1 MTDAPGRRPRAG
13 RRAAAFWSARG
24 VPAAPALALALSAL
38 ALAAAAAP
46 KPAGPLEERRGHVN
60 VARVAG
66 SINPASSDYLKRAI
80 SRSEEEEAAL
90 LVVELD
96 TPGGL
101 VASTKD
107 IIQAMLNA
115 RVPIA
120 VYVSPQGAWAGSAGT
135 FITLA
140 GHIAAMA
147 PGSSIGAAHP
157 VGIGGG
163 GGPRDKD
170 DRPDPAEQKAENL
183 LVAFIESI
191 ARERDRNVEW
201 AAKAV
206 RESVAVTADEA
217 LRLRVID
224 LVASSRTELLEE
236 IAKREIRFAG
246 GRVKLDVGGAAPRE
260 IAMSPLTRFLNVLVD
275 PNVAVI
281 LLLAGVLGLYVE
293 FNQPGTLVPGVI
305 GGVCLLLALVAMQ
318 ILPFSWLGLLLMAVG
333 LALLVAEAFVT
344 SWGALF
350 VAGLACFLL
359 GGSMLFDRPEL
370 SDLDVSFWS
379 VLLPAVTGFALFG
392 GIVVFALGRT
402 LGRPQTAGVGELLGL
417 VGESVTPIAPQGT
430 VFVRGEHWRAK
441 APEPIGAHERV
452 EIVAVQGLELTV
464 RRAKPED

>member
-1 MTDAPGRRPRAG
+1 VIGVPGGRPRAG
-13 RRAAAFWSARG
+13 R
-24 VPAAPALALALSAL
+24 LALAVGL
-38 ALAAAAAP
+38 ALAGAAAALAAP
-46 KPAGPLEERRGHVN
+46 KAAPPQPAEHRSGHVN

-66 SINPASSDYLKRAI
+66 SINPASSDYLQRAI
-80 SRSEEEEAAL
+80 ARSEEDGAAL
-90 LVVELD
+90 LVIELD

-135 FITLA
+135 FITMA
-140 GHIAAMA
+140 GHVAAMA

-163 GGPRDKD
+163 GGQGEKGE
-170 DRPDPAEQKAENL
+170 RPDPAAQKAENL

-191 ARERDRNVEW
+191 ARERERNVEW

-224 LVASSRTELLEE
+224 LVATDRAELLRE
-236 IAKREIRFAG
+236 IAKREVRFAG
-246 GRVKLDVGGAAPRE
+246 GRVVLDVAGAAGRE
-260 IAMSPLTRFLNVLVD
+260 IPMSLLTRFLNVLVD

-281 LLLAGVLGLYVE
+281 LFLAGVLGLYVE
-293 FNQPGTLVPGVI
+293 FNQPGALVPGI
-305 GGVCLLLALVAMQ
+305 LGGVCLLLALVAMQ
-318 ILPFSWLGLLLMAVG
+318 ILPFSWLGLFLMLVG
-333 LALLVAEAFVT
+333 LGLLVAEAFVT

-359 GGSMLFDRPEL
+359 GGSMLFDRPEV
-370 SDLDVSFWS
+370 SDLDVDFWS
-379 VLLPAVTGFALFG
+379 VLVPAVATFALFG
-392 GIVVFALGRT
+392 GLVVFALGRT
-402 LGRPQTAGVGELLGL
+402 LGRPQTAGVGELLGM
-417 VGESVTPIAPQGT
+417 VGESVTALAPHGT
-430 VFVRGEHWRAK
+430 VFLRGEHWRAR
-441 APEPIGAHERV
+441 AAEPIGAHERV
-452 EIVAVQGLELTV
+452 EVVSVHGLELTV
-464 RRAKPED
+464 RRAPPEL

>member
-1 MTDAPGRRPRAG
+1 
-13 RRAAAFWSARG
+13 
-24 VPAAPALALALSAL
+24 VLASAL
-38 ALAAAAAP
+38 ALAALALAAGAAP
-46 KPAGPLEERRGHVN
+46 KPPGPLEERRGHVN
-60 VARVAG
+60 VARIAG
-66 SINPASSDYLKRAI
+66 SINPASSDYLQRAI
-80 SRSEEEEAAL
+80 SRSEEESAAL

-135 FITLA
+135 FITMA
-140 GHIAAMA
+140 GHVAAMA

-163 GGPRDKD
+163 GGGGGEKGDE
-170 DRPDPAEQKAENL
+170 PDHAAQKAENL
-183 LVAFIESI
+183 LVAFIEAI

-224 LVASSRTELLEE
+224 LVASDRAELLRE
-236 IAKREIRFAG
+236 IAEREVRFGG
-246 GRVKLDVGGAAPRE
+246 GRVKLVVAGAQARE
-260 IAMSPLTRFLNVLVD
+260 IEMGLLTRFLNVLVD

-293 FNQPGTLVPGVI
+293 FNQPGTLVPGVL

-318 ILPFSWLGLLLMAVG
+318 ILPFSWLGLLLMAIG
-333 LALLVAEAFVT
+333 IALLVAEAFVT

-350 VAGLACFLL
+350 LAGLACFLL

-379 VLLPAVTGFALFG
+379 VLMPAVVGFALFG
-392 GIVVFALGRT
+392 GLVVFAVGRT

-417 VGESVTPIAPQGT
+417 VGESVTALAPHGT
-430 VFVRGEHWRAK
+430 VFVRGEHWRARS
-441 APEPIGAHERV
+441 AEPIAARERV
-452 EIVAVQGLELTV
+452 EIVEVQGLELTV
-464 RRAKPED
+464 RRAPPEQ

>member
-1 MTDAPGRRPRAG
+1 VR
-13 RRAAAFWSARG
+13 
-24 VPAAPALALALSAL
+24 AAPALALAAF

-46 KPAGPLEERRGHVN
+46 KATGPLQERRGHVN
-60 VARVAG
+60 VARIAG
-66 SINPASSDYLKRAI
+66 SINPASSDYLQRAI
-80 SRSEEEEAAL
+80 ARSEEEEAAL

-135 FITLA
+135 FITMA
-140 GHIAAMA
+140 GHVAAMA

-163 GGPRDKD
+163 GGPRQEGE
-170 DRPDPAEQKAENL
+170 RPDPAEQKAENL

-224 LVASSRTELLEE
+224 LVASSREELLRE

-246 GRVKLDVGGAAPRE
+246 GRVRLDVAGASARQ
-260 IAMSPLTRFLNVLVD
+260 ISMSPLTRFLNVLVD

-293 FNQPGTLVPGVI
+293 FNQPGTLLPGVV

-318 ILPFSWLGLLLMAVG
+318 VLPFSWLGLLLMIVG

-379 VLLPAVTGFALFG
+379 VLLPAVAGFALFG
-392 GIVVFALGRT
+392 GIVVFALGRAM
-402 LGRPQTAGVGELLGL
+402 GRPQTAGVGELLGL
-417 VGESVTPIAPQGT
+417 VGESVTPLAPNGT

-441 APEPIGAHERV
+441 AAESIGAHERV
-452 EIVAVQGLELTV
+452 EIVAVHGLELTV
-464 RRAKPED
+464 RRAKPES